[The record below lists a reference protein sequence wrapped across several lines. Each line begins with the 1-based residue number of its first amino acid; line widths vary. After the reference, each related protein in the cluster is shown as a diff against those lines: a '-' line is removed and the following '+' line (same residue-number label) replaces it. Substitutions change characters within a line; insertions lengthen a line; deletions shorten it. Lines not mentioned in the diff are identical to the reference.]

1 MGRKEILSPKLL
13 EQEPGVWV
21 YHPAKIDI
29 YTKKT
34 YLLKRDQAILRKT
47 GNERYVTTPD
57 DASHDGAIFD
67 PFA

>member
-13 EQEPGVWV
+13 EQEPGVWI
-21 YHPAKIDI
+21 YHPAKRGK
-29 YTKKT
+29 YTKET

-47 GNERYVTTPD
+47 GNEHN
-57 DASHDGAIFD
+57 ASHDGATFD